1 MSSPGGSMG
10 TYSLLG
16 LLLSGHLTP
25 TEGHGVVTMFGS
37 AAKGTVRF
45 QGRTFAGLWEK
56 VSHSSNI
63 YIRYIYRHD
72 GPYTICNNVLTNAE

>member
-1 MSSPGGSMG
+1 MG
-10 TYSLLG
+10 TYSLLE

-56 VSHSSNI
+56 VSQSSNI
-63 YIRYIYRHD
+63 YIYIDMMGRIQPVIMYLPTPND
-72 GPYTICNNVLTNAE
+72 PS

>member
-1 MSSPGGSMG
+1 MG
-10 TYSLLG
+10 TYSLLA

-56 VSHSSNI
+56 VSQSSNI
-63 YIRYIYRHD
+63 YLYIYIDMMVRIQSVIMYLPTPND
-72 GPYTICNNVLTNAE
+72 PS